1 VIQLVTQGK
10 SNHEIA
16 EILIISE
23 KTAKAHISNIL
34 GKLGLDD
41 RTQMAVY
48 AIKHGLVSPDQ
59 L

>member
-1 VIQLVTQGK
+1 MAHGK
-10 SNHEIA
+10 SNREIA
-16 EILIISE
+16 DVLVISE

-34 GKLGLDD
+34 GKPVLDD

-48 AIKHGLVSPDQ
+48 AIKHGLVNPDQ